1 MRIVRPI
8 CCGADI
14 HKDLIAA
21 TIATTIQ
28 DGITEYIQSS
38 FSSQNF
44 DLNRLKAW
52 LIEHHCFEI
61 AMEST
66 GKY

>member
-38 FSSQNF
+38 FSFKES
-44 DLNRLKAW
+44 DK
-52 LIEHHCFEI
+52 LIIYDTMDRNCRCYNKKRALE
-61 AMEST
+61 
-66 GKY
+66 

>member
-14 HKDLIAA
+14 HKDLIVA
-21 TIATTIQ
+21 TIAATNQ

-44 DLNRLKAW
+44 DLVRL
-52 LIEHHCFEI
+52 
-61 AMEST
+61 
-66 GKY
+66 

>member
-14 HKDLIAA
+14 HKDLIVA
-21 TIATTIQ
+21 TIATTNQ

-38 FSSQNF
+38 FSSYYL
-44 DLNRLKAW
+44 DLVRLKAL
-52 LIEHHCFEI
+52 LIEHKCFEI
-61 AMEST
+61 SVQYT
-66 GKY
+66 SK